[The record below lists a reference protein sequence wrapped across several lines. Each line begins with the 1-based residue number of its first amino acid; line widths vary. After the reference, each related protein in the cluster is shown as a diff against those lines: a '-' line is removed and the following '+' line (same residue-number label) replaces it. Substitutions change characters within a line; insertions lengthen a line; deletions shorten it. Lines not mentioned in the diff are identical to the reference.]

1 MTQSE
6 EVVLLVVVRLGFV
19 GQLFA
24 IQLSD
29 GLLFATV
36 VAFEVVADFV
46 DRLLLL

>member
-6 EVVLLVVVRLGFV
+6 EVALLVARLRFV